1 MWPFA
6 EFAVVFGLS
15 LAILLVVIP
24 AGTAERENFGL
35 SPRMLPIVTASA
47 IALFSIMTLLTDLLR
62 SPRREPV
69 ETKGLRGVFLLLLA
83 TFAGVLAVDRIGMV
97 AGGTAL
103 VVLASLAT
111 GVRRPVALAGMG
123 AGALLVLLFV
133 DWSGL

>member
-62 SPRREPV
+62 GARREPV
-69 ETKGLRGVFLLLLA
+69 ETKGLRGVFVLLLA

-97 AGGTAL
+97 AGGTTL

-123 AGALLVLLFV
+123 AGALLLLLFV